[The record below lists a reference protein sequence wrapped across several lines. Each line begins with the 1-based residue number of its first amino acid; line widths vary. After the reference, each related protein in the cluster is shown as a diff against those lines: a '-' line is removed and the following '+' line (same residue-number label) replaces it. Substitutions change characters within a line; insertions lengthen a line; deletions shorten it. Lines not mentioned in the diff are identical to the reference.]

1 MHGSLAFSGYFHGY
15 YLCYFVTYFKNE
27 ELSSQ
32 CYNCRIMQVLN
43 DKEHSPRRSIKELP
57 DQLVSQIA
65 AGEVIERPA
74 SVLKELVENAIDA
87 DATRIEVR
95 LESGGIKRL
104 TVIDNGRGIP
114 KEELPLALKRHAT
127 SKIRDLNEL
136 EHVLSLGFR
145 GEALASIASVSAMRL
160 TSRTAD
166 QSTAYSIHEGEVGV
180 AAGVQGTKV
189 DVEDLFF
196 KTPARR
202 KFLKSEATEAAHCKV
217 ALERIAIAHPT
228 IEFRLVNNGK
238 PVLILPIEESRS
250 RVNRILPDEFAH
262 AQRNVYAETAS
273 IRVYGWVGLPTAGRA
288 RTDAQYCY
296 VNGRFVRDKL
306 LAHAVKNAYVDV
318 LHNQLQPMYC
328 LFVDID
334 PVKVDVNVHPTK
346 SELRFRDSQWVH
358 QFVMHAVQNAL
369 APALAGLSEHSEN
382 QEVAV
387 VSIPKSVTIEENETP
402 NVSSGSYQLRPQ
414 SGPSYEP
421 SQLNRYLDFY
431 QTHSASSHSRTL
443 PDTVEAI
450 RSGTLEQDPK
460 EHEKLAY
467 PLGRALGQ
475 VGGVFIIAENDH
487 GMVVVDMH
495 AAHER
500 IVYEKLK
507 QQMDVQK
514 IAVQQLLIPLVF
526 RVDAE
531 EMATFEDNRS
541 LLLSLGIEL
550 ETASPTHLRL
560 RAVPAVLAGDIEKT
574 GETLICE
581 LLADIKKYGNSNLV
595 DEKRNEILATMACHG
610 AVRAH
615 RYLSHE
621 EMNALLRQMET
632 TERIDQCNHGR
643 PTWVQVSMSDLDKL
657 FMRGK

>member
-1 MHGSLAFSGYFHGY
+1 MKRLANA
-15 YLCYFVTYFKNE
+15 KIIP
-27 ELSSQ
+27 
-32 CYNCRIMQVLN
+32 IMQVSN
-43 DKEHSPRRSIKELP
+43 NTEHSPKRAIRELS

-104 TVIDNGRGIP
+104 TVTDNGRGIA

-145 GEALASIASVSAMRL
+145 GEALASIASVSAMTL
-160 TSRTAD
+160 TSRTAE
-166 QSTAYSIHEGEVGV
+166 QSCAYSIHEGEVEV
-180 AAGVQGTKV
+180 AAGGQGTKV

-238 PVLILPIEESRS
+238 PVLVLPVEESRS
-250 RVNRILPDEFAH
+250 RVNRVMPDEFSH
-262 AQRNVYAETAS
+262 AQREVYAETAS
-273 IRVYGWVGLPTAGRA
+273 ARVYGWVGLPTAGRA

-306 LAHAVKNAYVDV
+306 LAHAVKNAYADV

-369 APALAGLSEHSEN
+369 APALAGIGEESHQVQSEHS
-382 QEVAV
+382 AV
-387 VSIPKSVTIEENETP
+387 THNEDTRPYGSATQGASRTFELKSQAAP
-402 NVSSGSYQLRPQ
+402 A
-414 SGPSYEP
+414 YEP

-431 QTHSASSHSRTL
+431 QTKSQSSHGKTV
-443 PDTVEAI
+443 PDAVEAI
-450 RSGTLEQDPK
+450 RSGASFETAV
-460 EHEKLAY
+460 EHEKLSY

-475 VGGVFIIAENDH
+475 VGGVFIVAENDH
-487 GMVVVDMH
+487 GMVLVDMH

-507 QQMDVQK
+507 KQMDAQK
-514 IAVQQLLIPLVF
+514 VAIQQLLIPLVF
-526 RVDAE
+526 RADAE
-531 EMATFEDNRS
+531 EMATFEDNQS

-550 ETASPTHLRL
+550 EAASPTHLRL

-574 GETLICE
+574 GEALIAE
-581 LLADIKKYGNSNLV
+581 LLADIKKFGGSTLLE
-595 DEKRNEILATMACHG
+595 EKRNEILATMACHG

-615 RYLSHE
+615 RYLSLE
-621 EMNALLRQMET
+621 EMNALLRQMEQ

-643 PTWVQVSMSDLDKL
+643 PTWIQFTMTDLDKF

>member
-1 MHGSLAFSGYFHGY
+1 
-15 YLCYFVTYFKNE
+15 
-27 ELSSQ
+27 
-32 CYNCRIMQVLN
+32 MQVLN
-43 DKEHSPRRSIKELP
+43 NTEHSPNRAIKELS

-95 LESGGIKRL
+95 LEAGGIKRL
-104 TVIDNGRGIP
+104 TVTDNGRGIP
-114 KEELPLALKRHAT
+114 KDELPLALKRHAT

-145 GEALASIASVSAMRL
+145 GEALASIASVSAL
-160 TSRTAD
+160 TVTSRTA
-166 QSTAYSIHEGEVGV
+166 QESCAYSIHEGEVGV
-180 AAGVQGTKV
+180 AAGTQGTKV

-202 KFLKSEATEAAHCKV
+202 KFLKSEATEAAHCKM

-228 IEFRLVNNGK
+228 IEFRLVNNAK
-238 PVLILPIEESRS
+238 PVLVLPVEQSRS
-250 RVNRILPDEFAH
+250 RVNRILPDEFSR
-262 AQRNVYAETAS
+262 AQREVYAETAS
-273 IRVYGWVGLPTAGRA
+273 ARVYGWVGLPTAGRA

-306 LAHAVKNAYVDV
+306 LAHAVKSAYADV

-369 APALAGLSEHSEN
+369 APALAGLSETTEEGQN
-382 QEVAV
+382 QELQNQGVSTTSMLSRSQVASHKEARV
-387 VSIPKSVTIEENETP
+387 PAF
-402 NVSSGSYQLRPQ
+402 QLRESASPQ
-414 SGPSYEP
+414 YEP

-431 QTHSASSHSRTL
+431 QTRSETSSRGHTV
-443 PDTVEAI
+443 PDTVQAI
-450 RSGTLEQDPK
+450 REGLSQKTPFDQQNLS
-460 EHEKLAY
+460 Y

-475 VGGVFIIAENDH
+475 IGGVFIIAENDH

-507 QQMDVQK
+507 EQVELQK
-514 IAVQQLLIPLVF
+514 MAVQQLLIPLVF
-526 RVDAE
+526 QADAE
-531 EMATFEDNRS
+531 EMATFEDNQS

-550 ETASPTHLRL
+550 EAASPTHLRL

-581 LLADIKKYGNSNLV
+581 LLADIKRFGGSTLV
-595 DEKRNEILATMACHG
+595 EEKRNEILATMACHG

-615 RYLSHE
+615 RYLSIE
-621 EMNALLRQMET
+621 EMNALLRQMEKT
-632 TERIDQCNHGR
+632 DRIDQCNHGR
-643 PTWVQVSMSDLDKL
+643 PTWVQMSMTELDKL

>member
-1 MHGSLAFSGYFHGY
+1 
-15 YLCYFVTYFKNE
+15 
-27 ELSSQ
+27 
-32 CYNCRIMQVLN
+32 MQVLN
-43 DKEHSPRRSIKELP
+43 NTEHSPNRAIKELS

-95 LESGGIKRL
+95 LEAGGIKRL
-104 TVIDNGRGIP
+104 TVTDNGRGIP
-114 KEELPLALKRHAT
+114 KDELPLALKRHAT

-145 GEALASIASVSAMRL
+145 GEALASIASVSAL
-160 TSRTAD
+160 TVTSRTA
-166 QSTAYSIHEGEVGV
+166 QESCAYSIHEGEVGV
-180 AAGVQGTKV
+180 AAGTQGTKV

-202 KFLKSEATEAAHCKV
+202 KFLKSEATEAAHCKM

-228 IEFRLVNNGK
+228 IEFRLVNNAK
-238 PVLILPIEESRS
+238 PVLVLPVEQSRS
-250 RVNRILPDEFAH
+250 RVNRILPDEFSR
-262 AQRNVYAETAS
+262 AQREVYAETAS
-273 IRVYGWVGLPTAGRA
+273 ARVYGWVGLPTAGRA

-306 LAHAVKNAYVDV
+306 LAHAVKSAYADV

-369 APALAGLSEHSEN
+369 APALAGLSETTEEGQN
-382 QEVAV
+382 QELQNQGVSTTSMLSRSQVASHKEARV
-387 VSIPKSVTIEENETP
+387 PAF
-402 NVSSGSYQLRPQ
+402 QLRESASPQ
-414 SGPSYEP
+414 YEP

-431 QTHSASSHSRTL
+431 QTRSETSSRGHTV
-443 PDTVEAI
+443 PDTVQAI
-450 RSGTLEQDPK
+450 REGLSQKTPFNQQNLS
-460 EHEKLAY
+460 Y

-475 VGGVFIIAENDH
+475 IGGVFIIAENDH

-507 QQMDVQK
+507 EQVELQK
-514 IAVQQLLIPLVF
+514 MAVQQLLIPLVF
-526 RVDAE
+526 QADAE
-531 EMATFEDNRS
+531 EMATFEDNQS

-550 ETASPTHLRL
+550 EAASPTHLRL

-581 LLADIKKYGNSNLV
+581 LLADIKRFGGSTLV
-595 DEKRNEILATMACHG
+595 EEKRNEILATMACHG

-615 RYLSHE
+615 RYLSIE
-621 EMNALLRQMET
+621 EMNALLRQMEKT
-632 TERIDQCNHGR
+632 DRIDQCNHGR
-643 PTWVQVSMSDLDKL
+643 PTWVQVNMTELDKL

>member
-1 MHGSLAFSGYFHGY
+1 
-15 YLCYFVTYFKNE
+15 
-27 ELSSQ
+27 
-32 CYNCRIMQVLN
+32 MQVLN
-43 DKEHSPRRSIKELP
+43 NTEHSPNRAIKELS

-95 LESGGIKRL
+95 LEAGGIKRL
-104 TVIDNGRGIP
+104 TVTDNGRGIP
-114 KEELPLALKRHAT
+114 KDELPLALKRHAT

-145 GEALASIASVSAMRL
+145 GEALASIASVSAL
-160 TSRTAD
+160 TVTSRTA
-166 QSTAYSIHEGEVGV
+166 QESCAYSIHEGEVGV
-180 AAGVQGTKV
+180 AAGTQGTKV

-202 KFLKSEATEAAHCKV
+202 KFLKSEATEAAHCKM

-228 IEFRLVNNGK
+228 IEFRLVNNAK
-238 PVLILPIEESRS
+238 PVLVLPVEQSRS
-250 RVNRILPDEFAH
+250 RVNRILPDEFSR
-262 AQRNVYAETAS
+262 AQREVYAETAS
-273 IRVYGWVGLPTAGRA
+273 ARVYGWVGLPTAGRA

-306 LAHAVKNAYVDV
+306 LAHAVKSAYADV

-358 QFVMHAVQNAL
+358 QFVMHAVQDAL
-369 APALAGLSEHSEN
+369 APALAGLSETTEEGQN
-382 QEVAV
+382 QELQNQGVSTTSMLSRSQVASHKEARV
-387 VSIPKSVTIEENETP
+387 PAF
-402 NVSSGSYQLRPQ
+402 QLRESASSQ
-414 SGPSYEP
+414 YEP

-431 QTHSASSHSRTL
+431 QTRSETSSRGHTV
-443 PDTVEAI
+443 PDTVQAI
-450 RSGTLEQDPK
+450 REGLSQKTPFDQQTLS
-460 EHEKLAY
+460 Y

-475 VGGVFIIAENDH
+475 IGGVFIIAENDH

-507 QQMDVQK
+507 EQVELQK
-514 IAVQQLLIPLVF
+514 MAVQQLLIPLVF
-526 RVDAE
+526 QADAE
-531 EMATFEDNRS
+531 EMATFEDNQS

-550 ETASPTHLRL
+550 EAASPTHLRL

-581 LLADIKKYGNSNLV
+581 LLADIKRFGGSTLV
-595 DEKRNEILATMACHG
+595 EEKRNEILATMACHG

-615 RYLSHE
+615 RCLSIE
-621 EMNALLRQMET
+621 EMNALLRQMEKT
-632 TERIDQCNHGR
+632 DRIDQCNHGR
-643 PTWVQVSMSDLDKL
+643 PTWVQVNMTELDKL

>member
-1 MHGSLAFSGYFHGY
+1 
-15 YLCYFVTYFKNE
+15 
-27 ELSSQ
+27 
-32 CYNCRIMQVLN
+32 MQVLN
-43 DKEHSPRRSIKELP
+43 NTEHSPNRAIKELS

-95 LESGGIKRL
+95 LEAGGIKRL
-104 TVIDNGRGIP
+104 TVTDNGRGIP
-114 KEELPLALKRHAT
+114 KDELPLALKRHAT

-145 GEALASIASVSAMRL
+145 GEALASIASVSAL
-160 TSRTAD
+160 TVTSRTA
-166 QSTAYSIHEGEVGV
+166 QESCAYSIHEGEVGV
-180 AAGVQGTKV
+180 AAGTQGTKV

-202 KFLKSEATEAAHCKV
+202 KFLKSEATEAAHCKM

-228 IEFRLVNNGK
+228 IEFRLVNNAK
-238 PVLILPIEESRS
+238 PVLVLPVEQSRS
-250 RVNRILPDEFAH
+250 RVNRILPDEFSR
-262 AQRNVYAETAS
+262 AQREVYAETAS
-273 IRVYGWVGLPTAGRA
+273 ARVYGWVGLPTAGRA

-306 LAHAVKNAYVDV
+306 LAHAVKSAYADV

-369 APALAGLSEHSEN
+369 APALAGLSETTEEGQN
-382 QEVAV
+382 QELQNQGVSTTSMLSRSQVASHKEARV
-387 VSIPKSVTIEENETP
+387 PAF
-402 NVSSGSYQLRPQ
+402 QLRESASSQ
-414 SGPSYEP
+414 YEP

-431 QTHSASSHSRTL
+431 QTRSETSSRGHTV
-443 PDTVEAI
+443 PDTVQAI
-450 RSGTLEQDPK
+450 REGLSQKTPFDQQTLS
-460 EHEKLAY
+460 Y

-475 VGGVFIIAENDH
+475 IGGVFIIAENDH

-507 QQMDVQK
+507 EQVELQK
-514 IAVQQLLIPLVF
+514 MAVQQLLIPLVF
-526 RVDAE
+526 QADAE
-531 EMATFEDNRS
+531 EMATFEDNQS

-550 ETASPTHLRL
+550 EAASPTHLRL

-581 LLADIKKYGNSNLV
+581 LLADIKRFGGSTLV
-595 DEKRNEILATMACHG
+595 EEKRNEILATMACHG

-615 RYLSHE
+615 RYLSVE
-621 EMNALLRQMET
+621 EMNALLRQMEKT
-632 TERIDQCNHGR
+632 DRIDQCNHGR
-643 PTWVQVSMSDLDKL
+643 PTWVQVNMTELDKL

>member
-1 MHGSLAFSGYFHGY
+1 MKSLANA
-15 YLCYFVTYFKNE
+15 KI
-27 ELSSQ
+27 SS
-32 CYNCRIMQVLN
+32 IMQVSN
-43 DKEHSPRRSIKELP
+43 NIEHSPKRAIRELS

-95 LESGGIKRL
+95 LESGGTKRL
-104 TVIDNGRGIP
+104 TVTDNGRGIA

-145 GEALASIASVSAMRL
+145 GEALASIASVSAMTL
-160 TSRTAD
+160 TSRTAE
-166 QSTAYSIHEGEVGV
+166 QSCAYSIHEGEVEV
-180 AAGVQGTKV
+180 AAGGQGTKV

-238 PVLILPIEESRS
+238 PVLVLPIEESRS
-250 RVNRILPDEFAH
+250 RVNRVMPDEFAH
-262 AQRNVYAETAS
+262 AQREVYAETAS
-273 IRVYGWVGLPTAGRA
+273 ARVYGWVGLPTAGRA

-306 LAHAVKNAYVDV
+306 LAHAVKNAYADV

-369 APALAGLSEHSEN
+369 APALAGIGEESHQVQSEHS
-382 QEVAV
+382 AV
-387 VSIPKSVTIEENETP
+387 THNEDTRSHGAATQGASRTFELKSQAAP
-402 NVSSGSYQLRPQ
+402 A
-414 SGPSYEP
+414 YEP

-431 QTHSASSHSRTL
+431 QTKSQSSHGKTV
-443 PDTVEAI
+443 PDAVEAI
-450 RSGTLEQDPK
+450 RSGASFETAV
-460 EHEKLAY
+460 EHEKLSY

-475 VGGVFIIAENDH
+475 VGGVFIVAENDH
-487 GMVVVDMH
+487 GMVLVDMH

-507 QQMDVQK
+507 KQMDAQK
-514 IAVQQLLIPLVF
+514 VAIQQLLIPLVF
-526 RVDAE
+526 RADAE
-531 EMATFEDNRS
+531 EMATFEDNQS

-550 ETASPTHLRL
+550 EAASPTHLRL

-574 GETLICE
+574 GEALIAE
-581 LLADIKKYGNSNLV
+581 LLADIKKFGGSTLLE
-595 DEKRNEILATMACHG
+595 EKRNEILATMACHG

-615 RYLSHE
+615 RYLSLE
-621 EMNALLRQMET
+621 EMNALLRQMEQ

-643 PTWVQVSMSDLDKL
+643 PTWIQLTMTDLDKF

>member
-1 MHGSLAFSGYFHGY
+1 MKSLANA
-15 YLCYFVTYFKNE
+15 KI
-27 ELSSQ
+27 SS
-32 CYNCRIMQVLN
+32 IMQVSN
-43 DKEHSPRRSIKELP
+43 NTEHSPKRAIRELS

-104 TVIDNGRGIP
+104 TVTDNGRGIA

-145 GEALASIASVSAMRL
+145 GEALASIASVSAMTL
-160 TSRTAD
+160 TSRTAE
-166 QSTAYSIHEGEVGV
+166 QSCAYSIHEGEVEV
-180 AAGVQGTKV
+180 AAGGQGTKV

-238 PVLILPIEESRS
+238 PVLVLPVEESRS
-250 RVNRILPDEFAH
+250 RVNRVMPDEFAH
-262 AQRNVYAETAS
+262 AQREVYAETAS
-273 IRVYGWVGLPTAGRA
+273 ARVYGWVGLPTAGRA

-306 LAHAVKNAYVDV
+306 LAHAVKNAYADV

-369 APALAGLSEHSEN
+369 APALAGIGEESHQVQSEHS
-382 QEVAV
+382 AV
-387 VSIPKSVTIEENETP
+387 THNEDTRPYGSTTQGASRTFELKSQAAP
-402 NVSSGSYQLRPQ
+402 A
-414 SGPSYEP
+414 YEP

-431 QTHSASSHSRTL
+431 QTKSQSSHGKTV
-443 PDTVEAI
+443 PDAVEAI
-450 RSGTLEQDPK
+450 RSGASFETAV
-460 EHEKLAY
+460 EHEKLSY

-475 VGGVFIIAENDH
+475 VGGVFIVAENDH
-487 GMVVVDMH
+487 GMVLVDMH

-507 QQMDVQK
+507 KQMDAQK
-514 IAVQQLLIPLVF
+514 VAIQQLLIPLVF
-526 RVDAE
+526 RADAE
-531 EMATFEDNRS
+531 EMATFEDNQS

-550 ETASPTHLRL
+550 EAASPTHLRL

-574 GETLICE
+574 GEALIAE
-581 LLADIKKYGNSNLV
+581 LLADIKKFGGSTLLE
-595 DEKRNEILATMACHG
+595 EKRNEILATMACHG

-615 RYLSHE
+615 RYLSLE
-621 EMNALLRQMET
+621 EMNALLRQMEQ

-643 PTWVQVSMSDLDKL
+643 PTWIQLTMTDLDKF

>member
-1 MHGSLAFSGYFHGY
+1 
-15 YLCYFVTYFKNE
+15 
-27 ELSSQ
+27 
-32 CYNCRIMQVLN
+32 MQVSN
-43 DKEHSPRRSIKELP
+43 NTEHSPKRAIRELS

-104 TVIDNGRGIP
+104 TVTDNGRGIA

-145 GEALASIASVSAMRL
+145 GEALASIASVSAMTL
-160 TSRTAD
+160 TSRTAE
-166 QSTAYSIHEGEVGV
+166 QSCAYSIHEGEVEV
-180 AAGVQGTKV
+180 AAGGQGTKV

-238 PVLILPIEESRS
+238 PVLVLPVEESRS
-250 RVNRILPDEFAH
+250 RVNRVMPDEFAH
-262 AQRNVYAETAS
+262 AQREVYAETAS
-273 IRVYGWVGLPTAGRA
+273 ARVYGWVGLPTAGRA

-306 LAHAVKNAYVDV
+306 LAHAVKNAYADV

-369 APALAGLSEHSEN
+369 APALAGIGDESYQTQSEHP
-382 QEVAV
+382 AV
-387 VSIPKSVTIEENETP
+387 THNEDTRSYGAATQGASRAFELKSQAAP
-402 NVSSGSYQLRPQ
+402 A
-414 SGPSYEP
+414 YEP

-431 QTHSASSHSRTL
+431 QTKSQSSHGKTV
-443 PDTVEAI
+443 PDAVEAI
-450 RSGTLEQDPK
+450 RSGASFESAVQ
-460 EHEKLAY
+460 HEKLSY

-475 VGGVFIIAENDH
+475 VGGVFIVAENDH
-487 GMVVVDMH
+487 GMVLVDMH

-507 QQMDVQK
+507 KQMDAQK
-514 IAVQQLLIPLVF
+514 VAIQQLLIPLVF
-526 RVDAE
+526 RADAE
-531 EMATFEDNRS
+531 EMATFEDNQS

-550 ETASPTHLRL
+550 EAASPTHLRL

-574 GETLICE
+574 GEALIAE
-581 LLADIKKYGNSNLV
+581 LLADIKKFGGSTLLE
-595 DEKRNEILATMACHG
+595 EKRNEILATMACHG

-615 RYLSHE
+615 RYLSLE
-621 EMNALLRQMET
+621 EMNALLRQMEQ

-643 PTWVQVSMSDLDKL
+643 PTWIQLTMTDLDKF

>member
-1 MHGSLAFSGYFHGY
+1 
-15 YLCYFVTYFKNE
+15 
-27 ELSSQ
+27 
-32 CYNCRIMQVLN
+32 MQVLN
-43 DKEHSPRRSIKELP
+43 NTEHSPNRAIKELS

-95 LESGGIKRL
+95 LEAGGIKRL
-104 TVIDNGRGIP
+104 TVTDNGRGIP

-145 GEALASIASVSAMRL
+145 GEALASIASVSAL
-160 TSRTAD
+160 TVTSRTA
-166 QSTAYSIHEGEVGV
+166 QESCAYSIHEGEVGV
-180 AAGVQGTKV
+180 AAGTQGTKV

-202 KFLKSEATEAAHCKV
+202 KFLKSEATEAAHCKM

-228 IEFRLVNNGK
+228 IEFRLVNNAK
-238 PVLILPIEESRS
+238 PVLVLPVEQSRS
-250 RVNRILPDEFAH
+250 RVNRILPDEFSR
-262 AQRNVYAETAS
+262 AQREVYAETAS
-273 IRVYGWVGLPTAGRA
+273 ARVYGWVGLPTAGRA

-306 LAHAVKNAYVDV
+306 LAHAVKSAYADV

-369 APALAGLSEHSEN
+369 APALAGLSETTEEGQN
-382 QEVAV
+382 QELQNQGVSTTSMLSRSQVASHKEARV
-387 VSIPKSVTIEENETP
+387 PAF
-402 NVSSGSYQLRPQ
+402 QLRESASSQ
-414 SGPSYEP
+414 YEP

-431 QTHSASSHSRTL
+431 QTRSETSSRGHTV
-443 PDTVEAI
+443 PDTVQAI
-450 RSGTLEQDPK
+450 REGLSQKTPLDQQTLS
-460 EHEKLAY
+460 Y

-475 VGGVFIIAENDH
+475 IGGVFIIAENDH

-507 QQMDVQK
+507 EQVELQK

-526 RVDAE
+526 QADAE
-531 EMATFEDNRS
+531 EMATFEDNQS

-550 ETASPTHLRL
+550 EAASPTHLRL

-581 LLADIKKYGNSNLV
+581 LLADIRRFGGSTLV
-595 DEKRNEILATMACHG
+595 EEKRNEILATMACHG

-615 RYLSHE
+615 RYLSIE
-621 EMNALLRQMET
+621 EMNALLRQMEKT
-632 TERIDQCNHGR
+632 DRIDQCNHGR
-643 PTWVQVSMSDLDKL
+643 PTWVQVNMTELDKL

>member
-1 MHGSLAFSGYFHGY
+1 MKSLANA
-15 YLCYFVTYFKNE
+15 KI
-27 ELSSQ
+27 SS
-32 CYNCRIMQVLN
+32 IMQVSN
-43 DKEHSPRRSIKELP
+43 NTEHSPKRAIRELS

-104 TVIDNGRGIP
+104 TVTDNGRGIA

-145 GEALASIASVSAMRL
+145 GEALASIASVSAMTL
-160 TSRTAD
+160 TSRTAE
-166 QSTAYSIHEGEVGV
+166 QSCAYSIHEGEVEV
-180 AAGVQGTKV
+180 AAGGQGTKV

-238 PVLILPIEESRS
+238 PVLVLPIEESRS
-250 RVNRILPDEFAH
+250 RVNRVMPDEFAH
-262 AQRNVYAETAS
+262 AQREVYAETAS
-273 IRVYGWVGLPTAGRA
+273 ARVYGWVGLPTAGRA

-306 LAHAVKNAYVDV
+306 LAHAVKNAYADV

-369 APALAGLSEHSEN
+369 APALAGIGEESHQVQSEHS
-382 QEVAV
+382 AV
-387 VSIPKSVTIEENETP
+387 THNEDTRSHGAATQGASRTFELKSQAP
-402 NVSSGSYQLRPQ
+402 A
-414 SGPSYEP
+414 YEP

-431 QTHSASSHSRTL
+431 QTMSQSSHGKTV
-443 PDTVEAI
+443 PDAVEAI
-450 RSGTLEQDPK
+450 RSGASFETAV
-460 EHEKLAY
+460 EHEKLSY

-475 VGGVFIIAENDH
+475 VGGVFIVAENDH
-487 GMVVVDMH
+487 GMVLVDMH

-507 QQMDVQK
+507 EQMDAQK
-514 IAVQQLLIPLVF
+514 VAIQQLLIPLVF
-526 RVDAE
+526 RADAE
-531 EMATFEDNRS
+531 EMATFEDNQS

-550 ETASPTHLRL
+550 EAASPTHLRL

-574 GETLICE
+574 GEALIAE
-581 LLADIKKYGNSNLV
+581 LLADIKKFGGSTLLE
-595 DEKRNEILATMACHG
+595 EKRNEILATMACHG

-615 RYLSHE
+615 RYLSLE
-621 EMNALLRQMET
+621 EMNALLRQMEQ

-643 PTWVQVSMSDLDKL
+643 PTWIQLTMTDLDKF

>member
-1 MHGSLAFSGYFHGY
+1 
-15 YLCYFVTYFKNE
+15 
-27 ELSSQ
+27 
-32 CYNCRIMQVLN
+32 MQVLN
-43 DKEHSPRRSIKELP
+43 NTEHSPNRAIKELS

-95 LESGGIKRL
+95 LEAGGIKRL
-104 TVIDNGRGIP
+104 TVTDNGRGIP
-114 KEELPLALKRHAT
+114 KDELPLALKRHAT

-145 GEALASIASVSAMRL
+145 GEALASIASVSAL
-160 TSRTAD
+160 TVTSRTA
-166 QSTAYSIHEGEVGV
+166 QESCAYSIHEGEVGV
-180 AAGVQGTKV
+180 AAGTQGTKV

-202 KFLKSEATEAAHCKV
+202 KFLKSEATEAAHCKM

-228 IEFRLVNNGK
+228 IEFRLVNNAK
-238 PVLILPIEESRS
+238 PVLVLPVEQSRS
-250 RVNRILPDEFAH
+250 RVNRILPDEFSR
-262 AQRNVYAETAS
+262 AQREVYAETAS
-273 IRVYGWVGLPTAGRA
+273 ARVYGWVGLPTAGRA

-306 LAHAVKNAYVDV
+306 LAHAVKSAYADV

-369 APALAGLSEHSEN
+369 APALAGLSETTEEGQN
-382 QEVAV
+382 QELQNQGVSTTSMLSRSQVASHKEARV
-387 VSIPKSVTIEENETP
+387 PAF
-402 NVSSGSYQLRPQ
+402 QLRESASSQ
-414 SGPSYEP
+414 YEP

-431 QTHSASSHSRTL
+431 QTRSETSSRGHTV
-443 PDTVEAI
+443 PDTVQAI
-450 RSGTLEQDPK
+450 RDGLSQKTPLDQQTLS
-460 EHEKLAY
+460 Y

-475 VGGVFIIAENDH
+475 IGGVFIIAENDH

-507 QQMDVQK
+507 EQVELQK
-514 IAVQQLLIPLVF
+514 MAVQQLLIPLVF
-526 RVDAE
+526 QADAE
-531 EMATFEDNRS
+531 EMATFEDNQS

-550 ETASPTHLRL
+550 EAASPTHLRL

-581 LLADIKKYGNSNLV
+581 LLADIRRFGGSTLV
-595 DEKRNEILATMACHG
+595 EEKRNEILATMACHG

-615 RYLSHE
+615 RYLSIE
-621 EMNALLRQMET
+621 EMNALLRQMEKT
-632 TERIDQCNHGR
+632 DRIDQCNHGR
-643 PTWVQVSMSDLDKL
+643 PTWVQVNMTELDKL

>member
-1 MHGSLAFSGYFHGY
+1 
-15 YLCYFVTYFKNE
+15 
-27 ELSSQ
+27 
-32 CYNCRIMQVLN
+32 MQVLN
-43 DKEHSPRRSIKELP
+43 NTEHSPNRAIKELS

-95 LESGGIKRL
+95 LEAGGIKRL
-104 TVIDNGRGIP
+104 TVTDNGRGIP
-114 KEELPLALKRHAT
+114 KDELPLALKRHAT

-145 GEALASIASVSAMRL
+145 GEALASIASVSAL
-160 TSRTAD
+160 TVTSRTA
-166 QSTAYSIHEGEVGV
+166 QESCAYSIHEGEVGV
-180 AAGVQGTKV
+180 AAGTQGTKV

-202 KFLKSEATEAAHCKV
+202 KFLKSEATEAAHCKM

-228 IEFRLVNNGK
+228 IEFRLVNNAK
-238 PVLILPIEESRS
+238 PVLVLPVEQSRS
-250 RVNRILPDEFAH
+250 RINRILPDEFSR
-262 AQRNVYAETAS
+262 AQREVYAETAS
-273 IRVYGWVGLPTAGRA
+273 ARVYGWVGLPTAGRA

-306 LAHAVKNAYVDV
+306 LAHAVKSAYADV

-369 APALAGLSEHSEN
+369 APALAGLSE
-382 QEVAV
+382 
-387 VSIPKSVTIEENETP
+387 TIEEGQNQELQ
-402 NVSSGSYQLRPQ
+402 NQGVSTTSMLSRSQVASHKEARVPAFQLRESASSQ
-414 SGPSYEP
+414 YEP

-431 QTHSASSHSRTL
+431 QTRLETSSRGHTV
-443 PDTVEAI
+443 PDTVQAI
-450 RSGTLEQDPK
+450 REGLSQKTPFDQQNLS
-460 EHEKLAY
+460 Y

-475 VGGVFIIAENDH
+475 IGGVFIIAENDH

-507 QQMDVQK
+507 EQVELQK
-514 IAVQQLLIPLVF
+514 MAVQQLLIPLVF
-526 RVDAE
+526 QADAE
-531 EMATFEDNRS
+531 EMATFEDNQS

-550 ETASPTHLRL
+550 EAASPTHLRL

-581 LLADIKKYGNSNLV
+581 LLADIKRFGGSTLV
-595 DEKRNEILATMACHG
+595 EEKRNEILATMACHG

-615 RYLSHE
+615 RYLSIE
-621 EMNALLRQMET
+621 EMNALLRQMEKT
-632 TERIDQCNHGR
+632 DRIDQCNHGR
-643 PTWVQVSMSDLDKL
+643 PTWVQVSMTELDKL

>member
-1 MHGSLAFSGYFHGY
+1 
-15 YLCYFVTYFKNE
+15 
-27 ELSSQ
+27 
-32 CYNCRIMQVLN
+32 MQVLN
-43 DKEHSPRRSIKELP
+43 NTEHSPNRAIKELS

-95 LESGGIKRL
+95 LEAGGIKRL
-104 TVIDNGRGIP
+104 TVTDNGRGIP
-114 KEELPLALKRHAT
+114 KDELPLALKRHAT

-145 GEALASIASVSAMRL
+145 GEALASIASVSAL
-160 TSRTAD
+160 TVTSRTA
-166 QSTAYSIHEGEVGV
+166 QESCAYSIHEGEVGV
-180 AAGVQGTKV
+180 AAGTQGTKV

-202 KFLKSEATEAAHCKV
+202 KFLKSEATEAAHCKM

-228 IEFRLVNNGK
+228 IEFRLVNNAK
-238 PVLILPIEESRS
+238 PVLVLPVEQSRS
-250 RVNRILPDEFAH
+250 RVNRILPDEFSR
-262 AQRNVYAETAS
+262 AQREVYVETAS
-273 IRVYGWVGLPTAGRA
+273 ARVYGWVGLPTAGRA

-306 LAHAVKNAYVDV
+306 LAHAVKSAYADV

-369 APALAGLSEHSEN
+369 APALAGLSETTEEGQN
-382 QEVAV
+382 QELQNQGVSTTSMLSRSQVASHKEARV
-387 VSIPKSVTIEENETP
+387 PAF
-402 NVSSGSYQLRPQ
+402 QLRESASSQ
-414 SGPSYEP
+414 YEP

-431 QTHSASSHSRTL
+431 QTRSETSSRGHTV
-443 PDTVEAI
+443 PDTVQAI
-450 RSGTLEQDPK
+450 REGLSQKTPLDQQTLS
-460 EHEKLAY
+460 Y

-475 VGGVFIIAENDH
+475 IGGVFIIAENDH

-507 QQMDVQK
+507 EQVELQK
-514 IAVQQLLIPLVF
+514 MAVQQLLIPLVF
-526 RVDAE
+526 QADAE
-531 EMATFEDNRS
+531 EMATFEDNQS

-550 ETASPTHLRL
+550 EAASPTHLRL

-581 LLADIKKYGNSNLV
+581 LLADIKRFGGSTLV
-595 DEKRNEILATMACHG
+595 EEKRNEILASMACHG

-615 RYLSHE
+615 RYLSVE
-621 EMNALLRQMET
+621 EMNALLRQMEKT
-632 TERIDQCNHGR
+632 DRIDQCNHGR
-643 PTWVQVSMSDLDKL
+643 PTWVQVNMTELDKL

>member
-1 MHGSLAFSGYFHGY
+1 
-15 YLCYFVTYFKNE
+15 
-27 ELSSQ
+27 
-32 CYNCRIMQVLN
+32 MQVLN
-43 DKEHSPRRSIKELP
+43 NTEHSPNRAIKELS

-95 LESGGIKRL
+95 LEAGGIKRL
-104 TVIDNGRGIP
+104 TVTDNGRGIP
-114 KEELPLALKRHAT
+114 KDELPLALKRHAT

-145 GEALASIASVSAMRL
+145 GEALASIASVSAL
-160 TSRTAD
+160 TVTSRTV
-166 QSTAYSIHEGEVGV
+166 QESCAYSIHEGEVGV
-180 AAGVQGTKV
+180 AAGTQGTKV

-202 KFLKSEATEAAHCKV
+202 KFLKSEATEAAHCKM

-228 IEFRLVNNGK
+228 IEFRLVNNAK
-238 PVLILPIEESRS
+238 PVLVLPVEQSRS
-250 RVNRILPDEFAH
+250 RINRILPDEFSR
-262 AQRNVYAETAS
+262 AQREVYAETAS
-273 IRVYGWVGLPTAGRA
+273 ARVYGWVGLPTAGRA

-306 LAHAVKNAYVDV
+306 LAHAVKSAYADV

-369 APALAGLSEHSEN
+369 APALAGLSETTEEGQN
-382 QEVAV
+382 QQLQNQGVSTTSMLSRSQVASHKEARV
-387 VSIPKSVTIEENETP
+387 PAF
-402 NVSSGSYQLRPQ
+402 QLRESASSQ
-414 SGPSYEP
+414 YEP

-431 QTHSASSHSRTL
+431 QTRLETSSRGHTV
-443 PDTVEAI
+443 PDTVQAI
-450 RSGTLEQDPK
+450 REGLSQKTPFDQQNLS
-460 EHEKLAY
+460 Y

-475 VGGVFIIAENDH
+475 IGGVFIIAENDH

-507 QQMDVQK
+507 EQVELQK
-514 IAVQQLLIPLVF
+514 MAVQQLLIPLVF
-526 RVDAE
+526 QADAE
-531 EMATFEDNRS
+531 EMATFEDNQS

-550 ETASPTHLRL
+550 EAASPTHLRL

-581 LLADIKKYGNSNLV
+581 LLADIKRFGGSTLV
-595 DEKRNEILATMACHG
+595 EEKRNEILATMACHG

-615 RYLSHE
+615 RYLSIE
-621 EMNALLRQMET
+621 EMNALLRQMEKT
-632 TERIDQCNHGR
+632 DRIDQCNHGR
-643 PTWVQVSMSDLDKL
+643 PTWVQVSMTELDKL

>member
-1 MHGSLAFSGYFHGY
+1 MKSLANA
-15 YLCYFVTYFKNE
+15 KI
-27 ELSSQ
+27 SS
-32 CYNCRIMQVLN
+32 IMQVSN
-43 DKEHSPRRSIKELP
+43 NTEHSPKRAIRELS

-104 TVIDNGRGIP
+104 TVTDNGRGIA

-145 GEALASIASVSAMRL
+145 GEALASIASVSAMTL
-160 TSRTAD
+160 TSRTAE
-166 QSTAYSIHEGEVGV
+166 QSCAYSIHEGEVEV
-180 AAGVQGTKV
+180 AAGGQGTKV

-202 KFLKSEATEAAHCKV
+202 KFLKSEGTEAAHCKV

-238 PVLILPIEESRS
+238 PVLVLPIEESRS
-250 RVNRILPDEFAH
+250 RVNRVMPDEFAH
-262 AQRNVYAETAS
+262 AQREVYAETVSA
-273 IRVYGWVGLPTAGRA
+273 RVYGWVGLPTAGRA

-306 LAHAVKNAYVDV
+306 LAHAVKNAYADV

-369 APALAGLSEHSEN
+369 APALAGIGEESHQVQSEHS
-382 QEVAV
+382 AV
-387 VSIPKSVTIEENETP
+387 THNEDTRSHGAATQGASRTFELKSQAP
-402 NVSSGSYQLRPQ
+402 A
-414 SGPSYEP
+414 YEP

-431 QTHSASSHSRTL
+431 QTKSQSSHGKTA
-443 PDTVEAI
+443 PDAVEAI
-450 RSGTLEQDPK
+450 RSGASFEIAV
-460 EHEKLAY
+460 EHEKLSY

-475 VGGVFIIAENDH
+475 VGGVFIVAENDH
-487 GMVVVDMH
+487 GMVLVDMH

-507 QQMDVQK
+507 KQMDAQK
-514 IAVQQLLIPLVF
+514 VAIQQLLIPLVF
-526 RVDAE
+526 RADAE
-531 EMATFEDNRS
+531 EMATFEDNQS

-550 ETASPTHLRL
+550 EAASPTHLRL

-574 GETLICE
+574 GEALIAE
-581 LLADIKKYGNSNLV
+581 LLADIKKFGGSTLLE
-595 DEKRNEILATMACHG
+595 EKRNEILATMACHG

-615 RYLSHE
+615 RYLSLE
-621 EMNALLRQMET
+621 EMNALLRQMEQ

-643 PTWVQVSMSDLDKL
+643 PTWIQLTMTDLDKF

>member
-1 MHGSLAFSGYFHGY
+1 MANA
-15 YLCYFVTYFKNE
+15 KI
-27 ELSSQ
+27 SS
-32 CYNCRIMQVLN
+32 IMQVSN
-43 DKEHSPRRSIKELP
+43 NTEHSPKRAIRELS

-104 TVIDNGRGIP
+104 TVTDNGRGIA

-145 GEALASIASVSAMRL
+145 GEALASIASVSAMTL
-160 TSRTAD
+160 TSRTAE
-166 QSTAYSIHEGEVGV
+166 QSCAYSIHEGEVEV
-180 AAGVQGTKV
+180 AAGGQGTKV
-189 DVEDLFF
+189 EVEDLFF

-238 PVLILPIEESRS
+238 PVLVLPIEESRS
-250 RVNRILPDEFAH
+250 RVNRVMPDEFAH
-262 AQRNVYAETAS
+262 AQREVYAETAS
-273 IRVYGWVGLPTAGRA
+273 ARVYGWVGLPTAGRA

-306 LAHAVKNAYVDV
+306 LAHAVKNAYADV

-369 APALAGLSEHSEN
+369 APALAGIGEESHQVQSEHS
-382 QEVAV
+382 AV
-387 VSIPKSVTIEENETP
+387 THNEDTRSHGAATQGASRTFELKSQAAP
-402 NVSSGSYQLRPQ
+402 A
-414 SGPSYEP
+414 YEP

-431 QTHSASSHSRTL
+431 QTKSHSSHGKTV
-443 PDTVEAI
+443 PDAVEAI
-450 RSGTLEQDPK
+450 RSGASFETAV
-460 EHEKLAY
+460 EHEKLSY

-475 VGGVFIIAENDH
+475 VGGVFIVAENDH
-487 GMVVVDMH
+487 GMVLVDMH

-507 QQMDVQK
+507 KQMDAQK
-514 IAVQQLLIPLVF
+514 VAIQQLLIPLVF
-526 RVDAE
+526 RADAE
-531 EMATFEDNRS
+531 EMATFEDNQS

-550 ETASPTHLRL
+550 EAASPTHLRL

-574 GETLICE
+574 GEALIAE
-581 LLADIKKYGNSNLV
+581 LLADIKKFGGSTLLE
-595 DEKRNEILATMACHG
+595 EKRNEILATMACHG

-615 RYLSHE
+615 RYLSLE
-621 EMNALLRQMET
+621 EMNALLRQMEQ

-643 PTWVQVSMSDLDKL
+643 PTWIQLTMTDLDKF

>member
-1 MHGSLAFSGYFHGY
+1 
-15 YLCYFVTYFKNE
+15 
-27 ELSSQ
+27 
-32 CYNCRIMQVLN
+32 MQVLN
-43 DKEHSPRRSIKELP
+43 NTEHSPNRAIKELS

-95 LESGGIKRL
+95 LEAGGIKRL
-104 TVIDNGRGIP
+104 TVTDNGRGIP
-114 KEELPLALKRHAT
+114 KDELPLALKRHAT

-145 GEALASIASVSAMRL
+145 GEALASIASVSAL
-160 TSRTAD
+160 TVTSRTA
-166 QSTAYSIHEGEVGV
+166 QESCAYSIHEGEVGV
-180 AAGVQGTKV
+180 AAGTQGTKV

-202 KFLKSEATEAAHCKV
+202 KFLKSEATEAAHCKM

-228 IEFRLVNNGK
+228 IEFRLVNNAK
-238 PVLILPIEESRS
+238 PVLVLPVEQSRS
-250 RVNRILPDEFAH
+250 RVNRILPDEFSR
-262 AQRNVYAETAS
+262 AQREVYAETAS
-273 IRVYGWVGLPTAGRA
+273 ARVYGWVGLPTAGRA

-306 LAHAVKNAYVDV
+306 LAHAVKSAYADV

-369 APALAGLSEHSEN
+369 APALAGLSETTEEGQN
-382 QEVAV
+382 QELQNQGVSTTSMLSRSQVASHKEARV
-387 VSIPKSVTIEENETP
+387 PAF
-402 NVSSGSYQLRPQ
+402 QLRESASSQ
-414 SGPSYEP
+414 YEP

-431 QTHSASSHSRTL
+431 QTRSETSSRGHTV
-443 PDTVEAI
+443 PDTVQAI
-450 RSGTLEQDPK
+450 RDGLSQKTPLDQQN
-460 EHEKLAY
+460 LSY

-475 VGGVFIIAENDH
+475 IGGVFIIAENDH

-507 QQMDVQK
+507 EQVELQK
-514 IAVQQLLIPLVF
+514 MAVQQLLIPLVF
-526 RVDAE
+526 QADAE
-531 EMATFEDNRS
+531 EMATFEDNQS

-550 ETASPTHLRL
+550 EAASPTHLRL

-581 LLADIKKYGNSNLV
+581 LLADIRRFGGSTLV
-595 DEKRNEILATMACHG
+595 EEKRNEILATMACHG

-615 RYLSHE
+615 RYLSIE
-621 EMNALLRQMET
+621 EMNALLRQMEKT
-632 TERIDQCNHGR
+632 DRIDQCNHGR
-643 PTWVQVSMSDLDKL
+643 PTWVQVNMTELDKL

>member
-1 MHGSLAFSGYFHGY
+1 MKRLANA
-15 YLCYFVTYFKNE
+15 KIIP
-27 ELSSQ
+27 
-32 CYNCRIMQVLN
+32 IMQVSN
-43 DKEHSPRRSIKELP
+43 NTEHSPKRAIRELS

-104 TVIDNGRGIP
+104 TVTDNGRGIA

-145 GEALASIASVSAMRL
+145 GEALASIASVSAMTL
-160 TSRTAD
+160 TSRTAE
-166 QSTAYSIHEGEVGV
+166 QSCAYSIHEGEVEV
-180 AAGVQGTKV
+180 AAGGQGTKV

-238 PVLILPIEESRS
+238 PVLVLPIEESRS
-250 RVNRILPDEFAH
+250 RVNRVMPDEFAH
-262 AQRNVYAETAS
+262 AQREVYAETAS
-273 IRVYGWVGLPTAGRA
+273 ARVYGWVGLPTAGRA

-306 LAHAVKNAYVDV
+306 
-318 LHNQLQPMYC
+318 
-328 LFVDID
+328 
-334 PVKVDVNVHPTK
+334 VKVDVNVHPTK
-346 SELRFRDSQWVH
+346 SELRFRDSRWVH

-369 APALAGLSEHSEN
+369 APALAGIGDQPHQSQSEDP
-382 QEVAV
+382 AV
-387 VSIPKSVTIEENETP
+387 THNEDTRSYGAATQGASRTFELKSQAAP
-402 NVSSGSYQLRPQ
+402 A
-414 SGPSYEP
+414 YEP

-431 QTHSASSHSRTL
+431 QTKSQSSHGKTV
-443 PDTVEAI
+443 PDAVEAI
-450 RSGTLEQDPK
+450 RSGASFETAV
-460 EHEKLAY
+460 EHEKLSY

-475 VGGVFIIAENDH
+475 VGGVFIVAENDH
-487 GMVVVDMH
+487 GMVLVDMH

-507 QQMDVQK
+507 KQMDAQK
-514 IAVQQLLIPLVF
+514 VAIQQLLIPLVF
-526 RVDAE
+526 RADAE
-531 EMATFEDNRS
+531 EMATFEDNQS

-550 ETASPTHLRL
+550 EAASPTHLRL

-574 GETLICE
+574 GEALIAE
-581 LLADIKKYGNSNLV
+581 LLADIKKFGGSTLLE
-595 DEKRNEILATMACHG
+595 EKRNEILATMACHG

-615 RYLSHE
+615 RYLSRE
-621 EMNALLRQMET
+621 VMNALLRQMEQ

-643 PTWVQVSMSDLDKL
+643 PTWIQLTMTDLDKF

>member
-1 MHGSLAFSGYFHGY
+1 
-15 YLCYFVTYFKNE
+15 
-27 ELSSQ
+27 
-32 CYNCRIMQVLN
+32 MQVLN
-43 DKEHSPRRSIKELP
+43 NTEHSPNRAIKELS

-95 LESGGIKRL
+95 LEAGGIKRL
-104 TVIDNGRGIP
+104 TVTDNGRGIP
-114 KEELPLALKRHAT
+114 KDELPLALKRHAT

-145 GEALASIASVSAMRL
+145 GEALASIASVSAL
-160 TSRTAD
+160 TVTSRTA
-166 QSTAYSIHEGEVGV
+166 QESCAYSIHEGEVGV
-180 AAGVQGTKV
+180 AAGTQGTKV

-202 KFLKSEATEAAHCKV
+202 KFLKSEATEAAHCKM

-228 IEFRLVNNGK
+228 IEFRLVNNAK
-238 PVLILPIEESRS
+238 PVLVLPVEQSRS
-250 RVNRILPDEFAH
+250 RVNRILPDEFSR
-262 AQRNVYAETAS
+262 AQREVYAETAS
-273 IRVYGWVGLPTAGRA
+273 ARVYGWVGLPTAGRA

-306 LAHAVKNAYVDV
+306 LAHAVKSAYADV

-369 APALAGLSEHSEN
+369 APALAGLSETTEEGQN
-382 QEVAV
+382 QELQNQGVSTTSMLSRSQVASHKEARV
-387 VSIPKSVTIEENETP
+387 PAF
-402 NVSSGSYQLRPQ
+402 QLRESASPQ
-414 SGPSYEP
+414 YEP

-431 QTHSASSHSRTL
+431 QTRSETSSRGHSV
-443 PDTVEAI
+443 PDTVQAI
-450 RSGTLEQDPK
+450 REGLSQKTPFDQQNLS
-460 EHEKLAY
+460 Y

-475 VGGVFIIAENDH
+475 IGGVFIIAENDH

-507 QQMDVQK
+507 EQVELQK
-514 IAVQQLLIPLVF
+514 MAVQQLLIPLVF
-526 RVDAE
+526 QADAE
-531 EMATFEDNRS
+531 EMATFEDNQS

-550 ETASPTHLRL
+550 EAASPTHLRL

-581 LLADIKKYGNSNLV
+581 LLADIKRFGGSTLV
-595 DEKRNEILATMACHG
+595 EEKRNEILATMACHG

-615 RYLSHE
+615 RYLSIE
-621 EMNALLRQMET
+621 EMNALLRQMEKT
-632 TERIDQCNHGR
+632 DRIDQCNHGR
-643 PTWVQVSMSDLDKL
+643 PTWVQMSMTELDKL

>member
-1 MHGSLAFSGYFHGY
+1 MKSLANA
-15 YLCYFVTYFKNE
+15 KI
-27 ELSSQ
+27 SS
-32 CYNCRIMQVLN
+32 IMQVSN
-43 DKEHSPRRSIKELP
+43 NTEHSPKRAIRELS

-95 LESGGIKRL
+95 LESGGIKKL
-104 TVIDNGRGIP
+104 TVTDNGRGIA

-145 GEALASIASVSAMRL
+145 GEALASIASVSAMTL
-160 TSRTAD
+160 TSRTAE
-166 QSTAYSIHEGEVGV
+166 QSCAYSIHEGEVEV
-180 AAGVQGTKV
+180 AAGGQGTKV

-238 PVLILPIEESRS
+238 PVLVLPIEESRS
-250 RVNRILPDEFAH
+250 RVNRVMPDEFAH
-262 AQRNVYAETAS
+262 AQREVYAETAS
-273 IRVYGWVGLPTAGRA
+273 ARVYGWVGLPTAGRA

-306 LAHAVKNAYVDV
+306 LAHAVKNAYADV

-369 APALAGLSEHSEN
+369 APALAGIGEESHQVQSEHS
-382 QEVAV
+382 AV
-387 VSIPKSVTIEENETP
+387 THNEDTRSHGAATQGASRTFELKSQAAP
-402 NVSSGSYQLRPQ
+402 A
-414 SGPSYEP
+414 YEP

-431 QTHSASSHSRTL
+431 QTKSQSSHGKTV
-443 PDTVEAI
+443 PDAVEAI
-450 RSGTLEQDPK
+450 RSGASFETAV
-460 EHEKLAY
+460 EHEKLSY

-475 VGGVFIIAENDH
+475 VGGVFIVAENDH
-487 GMVVVDMH
+487 GMVLVDMH

-507 QQMDVQK
+507 KQMDAQK
-514 IAVQQLLIPLVF
+514 VAIQQLLIPLVF
-526 RVDAE
+526 RADAE
-531 EMATFEDNRS
+531 EMATFEDNQS

-550 ETASPTHLRL
+550 EAASPTHLRL

-574 GETLICE
+574 GEALIAE
-581 LLADIKKYGNSNLV
+581 LLADIKKFGGSTLLE
-595 DEKRNEILATMACHG
+595 EKRNEILATMACHG

-615 RYLSHE
+615 RYLSLE
-621 EMNALLRQMET
+621 EMNALLRQMEQ

-643 PTWVQVSMSDLDKL
+643 PTWIQLTMTDLDKF

>member
-1 MHGSLAFSGYFHGY
+1 MKSLANA
-15 YLCYFVTYFKNE
+15 KI
-27 ELSSQ
+27 SS
-32 CYNCRIMQVLN
+32 IMQVSN
-43 DKEHSPRRSIKELP
+43 NTEHSPKRAIRELS

-104 TVIDNGRGIP
+104 TVTDNGRGIA

-145 GEALASIASVSAMRL
+145 GEALASIASVSAMTL
-160 TSRTAD
+160 TSRTAE
-166 QSTAYSIHEGEVGV
+166 QSCAYSIHEGEVEV
-180 AAGVQGTKV
+180 AAGGQGTKV
-189 DVEDLFF
+189 EVEDLFF

-238 PVLILPIEESRS
+238 PVLVLPIEESRS
-250 RVNRILPDEFAH
+250 RVNRVMPDEFAH
-262 AQRNVYAETAS
+262 AQREVYAETAS
-273 IRVYGWVGLPTAGRA
+273 ARVYGWVGLPTAGRA

-306 LAHAVKNAYVDV
+306 LAHAVKNAYADV

-369 APALAGLSEHSEN
+369 APALAGIGEESHQVQSEHS
-382 QEVAV
+382 AV
-387 VSIPKSVTIEENETP
+387 THNEDTRSHGAATQGASRTFELKSQAAP
-402 NVSSGSYQLRPQ
+402 A
-414 SGPSYEP
+414 YEP

-431 QTHSASSHSRTL
+431 QTKSQSSHGKTV
-443 PDTVEAI
+443 PDAVEAI
-450 RSGTLEQDPK
+450 RSGASFETAV
-460 EHEKLAY
+460 EHEKLSY

-475 VGGVFIIAENDH
+475 VGGVFIVAENDH
-487 GMVVVDMH
+487 GMVLVDMH

-507 QQMDVQK
+507 KQMDAQK
-514 IAVQQLLIPLVF
+514 VAIQQLLIPLVF
-526 RVDAE
+526 RADAE
-531 EMATFEDNRS
+531 EMATFEDNQS

-550 ETASPTHLRL
+550 EAASPTHLRL

-574 GETLICE
+574 GEALIAE
-581 LLADIKKYGNSNLV
+581 LLADIKKFGGSTLLE
-595 DEKRNEILATMACHG
+595 EKRNEILATMACHG

-615 RYLSHE
+615 RYLSLE
-621 EMNALLRQMET
+621 EMNALLRQMEQ

-643 PTWVQVSMSDLDKL
+643 PTWIQLTMTDLDKF

>member
-1 MHGSLAFSGYFHGY
+1 
-15 YLCYFVTYFKNE
+15 
-27 ELSSQ
+27 
-32 CYNCRIMQVLN
+32 MQVLN
-43 DKEHSPRRSIKELP
+43 NTEHSPNRAIKELS

-95 LESGGIKRL
+95 LEAGGIKRL
-104 TVIDNGRGIP
+104 TVTDNGRGIP
-114 KEELPLALKRHAT
+114 KDELPLALKRHAT

-145 GEALASIASVSAMRL
+145 GEALASIASVSAL
-160 TSRTAD
+160 TVTSRTA
-166 QSTAYSIHEGEVGV
+166 QESCAYSIHEGEVGV
-180 AAGVQGTKV
+180 AAGTQGTKV

-202 KFLKSEATEAAHCKV
+202 KFLKSEATEAAHCKM

-228 IEFRLVNNGK
+228 IEFRLVNNAK
-238 PVLILPIEESRS
+238 PVLVLPVEQSRS
-250 RVNRILPDEFAH
+250 RVNRILPDEFSR
-262 AQRNVYAETAS
+262 AQREVYAETAS
-273 IRVYGWVGLPTAGRA
+273 ARVYGWVGLPTAGRA

-306 LAHAVKNAYVDV
+306 LAHAVKSAYADV

-369 APALAGLSEHSEN
+369 APALAGLSETTEEQKN
-382 QEVAV
+382 QELQNQGVSTTSMLSRSQVASHKEARV
-387 VSIPKSVTIEENETP
+387 PAF
-402 NVSSGSYQLRPQ
+402 QLRESASSQ
-414 SGPSYEP
+414 YEP

-431 QTHSASSHSRTL
+431 QTRSETSSSGHTV
-443 PDTVEAI
+443 PDTVQAI
-450 RSGTLEQDPK
+450 REGLSQKTPFDQQTLS
-460 EHEKLAY
+460 Y

-475 VGGVFIIAENDH
+475 IGGVFIIAENDH

-507 QQMDVQK
+507 EQVELQK
-514 IAVQQLLIPLVF
+514 MAVQQLLIPLVF
-526 RVDAE
+526 QADAE
-531 EMATFEDNRS
+531 EMATFEDNQS

-550 ETASPTHLRL
+550 EAASPTHLRL

-581 LLADIKKYGNSNLV
+581 LLADIKRFGGSTLV
-595 DEKRNEILATMACHG
+595 EEKRNEILATMACHG

-615 RYLSHE
+615 RYLSVE
-621 EMNALLRQMET
+621 EMNALLRQMEKT
-632 TERIDQCNHGR
+632 DRIDQCNHGR
-643 PTWVQVSMSDLDKL
+643 PTWVQVNMTELDKL

>member
-1 MHGSLAFSGYFHGY
+1 MKSLANA
-15 YLCYFVTYFKNE
+15 KI
-27 ELSSQ
+27 SS
-32 CYNCRIMQVLN
+32 IMQVSN
-43 DKEHSPRRSIKELP
+43 NTEHSPKRAIRELS

-95 LESGGIKRL
+95 LESGGIKKL
-104 TVIDNGRGIP
+104 TVTDNGRGIA

-145 GEALASIASVSAMRL
+145 GEALASIASVSAMTL
-160 TSRTAD
+160 TSRTAE
-166 QSTAYSIHEGEVGV
+166 QSCAYSIHEGEVEV
-180 AAGVQGTKV
+180 AAGGQGTKV
-189 DVEDLFF
+189 EVEDLFF

-238 PVLILPIEESRS
+238 PVLVLPIEESRS
-250 RVNRILPDEFAH
+250 RVNRVMPDEFAH
-262 AQRNVYAETAS
+262 AQREVYAETAS
-273 IRVYGWVGLPTAGRA
+273 ARVYGWVGLPTAGRA

-306 LAHAVKNAYVDV
+306 LAHAVKNAYADV

-369 APALAGLSEHSEN
+369 APALAGIGEESHQVQSEHS
-382 QEVAV
+382 AV
-387 VSIPKSVTIEENETP
+387 THNEDTRSHGAATQGASRTFELKSQAAP
-402 NVSSGSYQLRPQ
+402 A
-414 SGPSYEP
+414 YEP

-431 QTHSASSHSRTL
+431 QTKSQSFPGKTV
-443 PDTVEAI
+443 PDAVEAI
-450 RSGTLEQDPK
+450 RSGASFETAV
-460 EHEKLAY
+460 EHEKLSY

-475 VGGVFIIAENDH
+475 VGGVFIVAENDH
-487 GMVVVDMH
+487 GMVLVDMH

-507 QQMDVQK
+507 KQMDAQK
-514 IAVQQLLIPLVF
+514 VAIQQLLIPLVF
-526 RVDAE
+526 RADAE
-531 EMATFEDNRS
+531 EMATFEDNQS

-550 ETASPTHLRL
+550 EAASPTHLRL

-574 GETLICE
+574 GEALIAE
-581 LLADIKKYGNSNLV
+581 LLADIKKFGGSTLLE
-595 DEKRNEILATMACHG
+595 EKRNEILATMACHG

-615 RYLSHE
+615 RYLSLE
-621 EMNALLRQMET
+621 EMNALLRQMEQ

-643 PTWVQVSMSDLDKL
+643 PTWIQLTMTDLDKF

>member
-1 MHGSLAFSGYFHGY
+1 MKRLANA
-15 YLCYFVTYFKNE
+15 KIIP
-27 ELSSQ
+27 
-32 CYNCRIMQVLN
+32 IMQVSN
-43 DKEHSPRRSIKELP
+43 NTEHSPKRAIRELS

-104 TVIDNGRGIP
+104 TVTDNGRGIA

-145 GEALASIASVSAMRL
+145 GEALASIASVSAMTL
-160 TSRTAD
+160 TSRTAE
-166 QSTAYSIHEGEVGV
+166 QSCAYSIHEGEVEV
-180 AAGVQGTKV
+180 AAGGQGTKV

-238 PVLILPIEESRS
+238 PVLVLPVEESRS
-250 RVNRILPDEFAH
+250 RVNRVMPDEFSH
-262 AQRNVYAETAS
+262 AQREVYAETAS
-273 IRVYGWVGLPTAGRA
+273 ARVYGWVGLPTAGRT
-288 RTDAQYCY
+288 RMDAQYCY

-306 LAHAVKNAYVDV
+306 LAHAVKNAYADV

-369 APALAGLSEHSEN
+369 APALAGIGEESHQIQSEHS
-382 QEVAV
+382 AV
-387 VSIPKSVTIEENETP
+387 THNEDTRPHGSATQGASRTFELKSQAAP
-402 NVSSGSYQLRPQ
+402 A
-414 SGPSYEP
+414 YEP

-431 QTHSASSHSRTL
+431 QTKSQSSHGKTV
-443 PDTVEAI
+443 PDAVEAI
-450 RSGTLEQDPK
+450 RSGASFETAV
-460 EHEKLAY
+460 EHEKLSY

-475 VGGVFIIAENDH
+475 VGGVFIVAENDH
-487 GMVVVDMH
+487 GMVLVDMH

-507 QQMDVQK
+507 KQMDAQK
-514 IAVQQLLIPLVF
+514 VAIQQLLIPLVF
-526 RVDAE
+526 RADAE
-531 EMATFEDNRS
+531 EMATFEDNQS

-550 ETASPTHLRL
+550 EAASPTHLRL

-574 GETLICE
+574 GEALIAE
-581 LLADIKKYGNSNLV
+581 LLADIKKFGGSTLLE
-595 DEKRNEILATMACHG
+595 EKRNEILATMACHG

-615 RYLSHE
+615 RYLSLE
-621 EMNALLRQMET
+621 EMNALLRQMEQ

-643 PTWVQVSMSDLDKL
+643 PTWIQLTMTDLDKF

>member
-1 MHGSLAFSGYFHGY
+1 MKSLANA
-15 YLCYFVTYFKNE
+15 KI
-27 ELSSQ
+27 SS
-32 CYNCRIMQVLN
+32 IMQVSN
-43 DKEHSPRRSIKELP
+43 NTEHSPKRAIRELS

-104 TVIDNGRGIP
+104 TVTDNGRGIA

-145 GEALASIASVSAMRL
+145 GEALASIASVSAMTL
-160 TSRTAD
+160 TSRTAE
-166 QSTAYSIHEGEVGV
+166 QSCAYSIHEGEVEV
-180 AAGVQGTKV
+180 AAGGQGTKV

-238 PVLILPIEESRS
+238 PVLVLPIEESRS
-250 RVNRILPDEFAH
+250 RVNRVMPDEFAH
-262 AQRNVYAETAS
+262 AQREVYAETAS
-273 IRVYGWVGLPTAGRA
+273 ARVYGWVGLPTAGRA

-306 LAHAVKNAYVDV
+306 LAHAVKNAYADV

-369 APALAGLSEHSEN
+369 APALAGIGEESHLVQSEHS
-382 QEVAV
+382 AV
-387 VSIPKSVTIEENETP
+387 THNEDTRSHGAATQGASRTFELKSQAAP
-402 NVSSGSYQLRPQ
+402 A
-414 SGPSYEP
+414 YEP

-431 QTHSASSHSRTL
+431 QTKSQSSHGKTV
-443 PDTVEAI
+443 PDAVEAI
-450 RSGTLEQDPK
+450 RSGASFETAV
-460 EHEKLAY
+460 EHEKLSY

-475 VGGVFIIAENDH
+475 VGGVFIVAENDH
-487 GMVVVDMH
+487 GMVLVDMH

-507 QQMDVQK
+507 KQMDAQK
-514 IAVQQLLIPLVF
+514 VAIQQLLIPLVF
-526 RVDAE
+526 RADAE
-531 EMATFEDNRS
+531 EMATFEDNQS

-550 ETASPTHLRL
+550 EAASPTHLRL

-574 GETLICE
+574 GEALIAE
-581 LLADIKKYGNSNLV
+581 LLADIKKFGGSTLLE
-595 DEKRNEILATMACHG
+595 EKRNEILATMACHG

-615 RYLSHE
+615 RYLSLE
-621 EMNALLRQMET
+621 EMNALLRQMEQ

-643 PTWVQVSMSDLDKL
+643 PTWIQLTMTDLDKF

>member
-1 MHGSLAFSGYFHGY
+1 MKSLANA
-15 YLCYFVTYFKNE
+15 KI
-27 ELSSQ
+27 SS
-32 CYNCRIMQVLN
+32 IMQVSN
-43 DKEHSPRRSIKELP
+43 NTEHSPKRAIRELS

-104 TVIDNGRGIP
+104 TVTDNGRGIA

-145 GEALASIASVSAMRL
+145 GEALASIASVSAMTL
-160 TSRTAD
+160 TSRTAE
-166 QSTAYSIHEGEVGV
+166 QSCAYSIHEGEVEV
-180 AAGVQGTKV
+180 AAGGQGTKV

-238 PVLILPIEESRS
+238 PVLVLPIEESRS
-250 RVNRILPDEFAH
+250 RVNRVMPDEFAH
-262 AQRNVYAETAS
+262 AQREVYAETVSA
-273 IRVYGWVGLPTAGRA
+273 RVYGWVGLPTAGRA

-306 LAHAVKNAYVDV
+306 LAHAVKNAYADV

-369 APALAGLSEHSEN
+369 APALAGIGEESHQVQSEHS
-382 QEVAV
+382 AV
-387 VSIPKSVTIEENETP
+387 THNEDTRSHGAATQGASRTFELKSQAP
-402 NVSSGSYQLRPQ
+402 A
-414 SGPSYEP
+414 YEP

-431 QTHSASSHSRTL
+431 QTKSQSSHGKTV
-443 PDTVEAI
+443 PDAVEAI
-450 RSGTLEQDPK
+450 RSGASFETAV
-460 EHEKLAY
+460 EHEKLSY

-475 VGGVFIIAENDH
+475 VGGVFIVAENDH
-487 GMVVVDMH
+487 GMVLVDMH

-507 QQMDVQK
+507 KQMDAQK
-514 IAVQQLLIPLVF
+514 VAIQQLLIPLVF
-526 RVDAE
+526 RADAE
-531 EMATFEDNRS
+531 EMATFEDNQS

-550 ETASPTHLRL
+550 EAASPTHLRL

-574 GETLICE
+574 GEALIAE
-581 LLADIKKYGNSNLV
+581 LLADIKKFGGSTLLE
-595 DEKRNEILATMACHG
+595 EKRNEILATMACHG

-615 RYLSHE
+615 RYLSLE
-621 EMNALLRQMET
+621 EMNALLRQMEQ

-643 PTWVQVSMSDLDKL
+643 PTWIQLTMTDLDKF

>member
-1 MHGSLAFSGYFHGY
+1 MSKALSNYLAGLLLKECLRYCRRSL
-15 YLCYFVTYFKNE
+15 
-27 ELSSQ
+27 Q
-32 CYNCRIMQVLN
+32 CYNLRIMQVLN
-43 DKEHSPRRSIKELP
+43 NTEHSPKRAIKELS
-57 DQLVSQIA
+57 DQLISQIA

-104 TVIDNGRGIP
+104 SVTDNGRGIP

-145 GEALASIASVSAMRL
+145 GEALASIASVSAMTV
-160 TSRTAD
+160 TSRTAE
-166 QSTAYSIHEGEVGV
+166 QSCAYSIHEGEVGV
-180 AAGVQGTKV
+180 AAGGLGTKV

-238 PVLILPIEESRS
+238 PVLVLPVEESRA
-250 RVNRILPDEFAH
+250 RINRILPDEFAR
-262 AQRNVYAETAS
+262 AQREVYAETATA
-273 IRVYGWVGLPTAGRA
+273 RVYGWVGLPTAGRA

-306 LAHAVKNAYVDV
+306 LAHAVKSAYADV

-334 PVKVDVNVHPTK
+334 PIKVDVNVHPTK

-369 APALAGLSEHSEN
+369 APALAGLSSETV
-382 QEVAV
+382 EPLPTAVAP
-387 VSIPKSVTIEENETP
+387 STQ
-402 NVSSGSYQLRPQ
+402 SSPSSNSAGLNSNFQLRSQPQ
-414 SGPSYEP
+414 TAYEP
-421 SQLNRYLDFY
+421 SQLSRYLDFY
-431 QTHSASSHSRTL
+431 QTRTEAQPARHGNVV
-443 PDTVEAI
+443 PDTVQAI
-450 RSGTLEQDPK
+450 RSGSDIGSVA
-460 EHEKLAY
+460 EHEKMAY
-467 PLGRALGQ
+467 PVGRALGQ

-507 QQMDVQK
+507 EQMDAQK
-514 IAVQQLLIPLVF
+514 LAVQQLLIPLVF
-526 RVDAE
+526 RADAE
-531 EMATFEDNRS
+531 EMATFEDNQS
-541 LLLSLGIEL
+541 LLLSLGLEL
-550 ETASPTHLRL
+550 EAASPTHLRL
-560 RAVPAVLAGDIEKT
+560 RSVPAVLAGDIEKT

-581 LLADIKKYGNSNLV
+581 LLADIKKFGGTNLIE
-595 DEKRNEILATMACHG
+595 EKRNEILATMACHG

-615 RYLSHE
+615 RYLSLE
-621 EMNALLRQMET
+621 EMNALLRQMEK

-643 PTWVQVSMSDLDKL
+643 PTWVQVSMAELDKL

>member
-1 MHGSLAFSGYFHGY
+1 MKSLANA
-15 YLCYFVTYFKNE
+15 KI
-27 ELSSQ
+27 SS
-32 CYNCRIMQVLN
+32 IMQVSN
-43 DKEHSPRRSIKELP
+43 NTEHSPKRAIRELS

-104 TVIDNGRGIP
+104 TVTDNGRGIA

-145 GEALASIASVSAMRL
+145 GEALASIASVSAMTL
-160 TSRTAD
+160 TSRTAE
-166 QSTAYSIHEGEVGV
+166 QSCAYSIHEGEVEV
-180 AAGVQGTKV
+180 AAGGQGTKV

-238 PVLILPIEESRS
+238 PVLVLPIEESRS
-250 RVNRILPDEFAH
+250 RVNRVMPDEFAH
-262 AQRNVYAETAS
+262 AQREVYAETAS
-273 IRVYGWVGLPTAGRA
+273 ARVYGWVGLPTAGRA

-306 LAHAVKNAYVDV
+306 LAHAVKNAYADV

-369 APALAGLSEHSEN
+369 APALAGIGEESHQVQSEHS
-382 QEVAV
+382 AV
-387 VSIPKSVTIEENETP
+387 THNEDTRSHGAATQGASRTFELKSQAP
-402 NVSSGSYQLRPQ
+402 A
-414 SGPSYEP
+414 YEP

-431 QTHSASSHSRTL
+431 QTKSQSSHGKTV
-443 PDTVEAI
+443 PDAVEAI
-450 RSGTLEQDPK
+450 RSGASFETAV
-460 EHEKLAY
+460 EHEKLSY

-475 VGGVFIIAENDH
+475 VGGVFIVAENDH
-487 GMVVVDMH
+487 GMVLVDMH

-507 QQMDVQK
+507 KQMDAQK
-514 IAVQQLLIPLVF
+514 VAIQQLLIPLVF
-526 RVDAE
+526 RADAE
-531 EMATFEDNRS
+531 EMATFEDNQS

-550 ETASPTHLRL
+550 EAASPTHLRL

-574 GETLICE
+574 GEALIAE
-581 LLADIKKYGNSNLV
+581 LLADIKKFGGSTLLE
-595 DEKRNEILATMACHG
+595 EKRNEILATMACHG

-615 RYLSHE
+615 RYLSLE
-621 EMNALLRQMET
+621 EMNALLRQMEQ

-643 PTWVQVSMSDLDKL
+643 PTWIQLTMTDLDKF

>member
-1 MHGSLAFSGYFHGY
+1 
-15 YLCYFVTYFKNE
+15 
-27 ELSSQ
+27 
-32 CYNCRIMQVLN
+32 MQVLN
-43 DKEHSPRRSIKELP
+43 NTEHSPKRAIKELS
-57 DQLVSQIA
+57 DQLISQIA

-104 TVIDNGRGIP
+104 SVTDNGRGIP

-145 GEALASIASVSAMRL
+145 GEALASIASVSAMTV
-160 TSRTAD
+160 TSRTAE
-166 QSTAYSIHEGEVGV
+166 QSCAYSIHEGDVGV
-180 AAGVQGTKV
+180 AAGGLGTKV

-217 ALERIAIAHPT
+217 ALERIAIAHPS

-238 PVLILPIEESRS
+238 PVLVLPVEESRA
-250 RVNRILPDEFAH
+250 RINRILPDEFAR
-262 AQRNVYAETAS
+262 AQREVYAETATA
-273 IRVYGWVGLPTAGRA
+273 RVYGWVGLPTAGRA

-306 LAHAVKNAYVDV
+306 LAHAVKSAYADV

-334 PVKVDVNVHPTK
+334 PIKVDVNVHPTK

-369 APALAGLSEHSEN
+369 APALAGLADEPQKSSPSE
-382 QEVAV
+382 AV
-387 VSIPKSVTIEENETP
+387 TNHPAAGIVSNASNP
-402 NVSSGSYQLRPQ
+402 VSNFQLRSQPQ
-414 SGPSYEP
+414 AAYEP

-431 QTHSASSHSRTL
+431 QTRTEAQPVRHGNVV

-450 RSGTLEQDPK
+450 RTGNDIGSVAD
-460 EHEKLAY
+460 HEKMAY

-500 IVYEKLK
+500 VVYEKLK
-507 QQMDVQK
+507 EQMDAQK
-514 IAVQQLLIPLVF
+514 LAVQQLLIPLVF
-526 RVDAE
+526 RADAE
-531 EMATFEDNRS
+531 EMATFEDNQS
-541 LLLSLGIEL
+541 LLLSLGLEL
-550 ETASPTHLRL
+550 EAASPTHLRL
-560 RAVPAVLAGDIEKT
+560 RSVPAVLAGDIEKT
-574 GETLICE
+574 GEALICE
-581 LLADIKKYGNSNLV
+581 LLADIKKFGGTNLIE
-595 DEKRNEILATMACHG
+595 EKRNEILATMACHG

-615 RYLSHE
+615 RYLSLE
-621 EMNALLRQMET
+621 EMNALLRQMEK

-643 PTWVQVSMSDLDKL
+643 PTWVQVSMTELDKL

>member
-1 MHGSLAFSGYFHGY
+1 MKSLANA
-15 YLCYFVTYFKNE
+15 KI
-27 ELSSQ
+27 SS
-32 CYNCRIMQVLN
+32 IMQVSN
-43 DKEHSPRRSIKELP
+43 NTEHSPKRAIRELS

-104 TVIDNGRGIP
+104 TVTDNGRGIA

-145 GEALASIASVSAMRL
+145 GEALASIASVSAMTL
-160 TSRTAD
+160 TSRTAE
-166 QSTAYSIHEGEVGV
+166 QSCAYSIHEGEVEV
-180 AAGVQGTKV
+180 AAGGQGTKV

-238 PVLILPIEESRS
+238 PVLVLPIEESRS
-250 RVNRILPDEFAH
+250 RVNRVMPDEFAH
-262 AQRNVYAETAS
+262 AQREVYAETAS
-273 IRVYGWVGLPTAGRA
+273 ARVYGWVGLPTAGRA

-306 LAHAVKNAYVDV
+306 LAHAVKNAYADV

-369 APALAGLSEHSEN
+369 APALARIGEESHQVQSEHS
-382 QEVAV
+382 AV
-387 VSIPKSVTIEENETP
+387 THNEDTRSHGAATQGASRTFELKSQAAP
-402 NVSSGSYQLRPQ
+402 A
-414 SGPSYEP
+414 YEP

-431 QTHSASSHSRTL
+431 QTKSQSSHGKTV
-443 PDTVEAI
+443 PDAVEAI
-450 RSGTLEQDPK
+450 RSGASFETAV
-460 EHEKLAY
+460 EHEKLSY

-475 VGGVFIIAENDH
+475 VGGVFIVAENDH
-487 GMVVVDMH
+487 GMVLVDMH

-507 QQMDVQK
+507 KQMDAQK
-514 IAVQQLLIPLVF
+514 VAIQQLLIPLVF
-526 RVDAE
+526 RADAE
-531 EMATFEDNRS
+531 EMATFEDNQS

-550 ETASPTHLRL
+550 EAASPTHLRL

-574 GETLICE
+574 GEALIAE
-581 LLADIKKYGNSNLV
+581 LLADIKKFGGSTLLE
-595 DEKRNEILATMACHG
+595 EKRNEILATMACHG

-615 RYLSHE
+615 RYLSLE
-621 EMNALLRQMET
+621 EMNALLRQMEQ

-643 PTWVQVSMSDLDKL
+643 PTWIQLTMTDLDKF

>member
-1 MHGSLAFSGYFHGY
+1 
-15 YLCYFVTYFKNE
+15 
-27 ELSSQ
+27 
-32 CYNCRIMQVLN
+32 MQVLN
-43 DKEHSPRRSIKELP
+43 NTEHSPNRAIKELS

-95 LESGGIKRL
+95 LEAGGIKRL
-104 TVIDNGRGIP
+104 TVTDNGRGIP
-114 KEELPLALKRHAT
+114 KDELPLALKRHAT

-145 GEALASIASVSAMRL
+145 GEALASIASVSAL
-160 TSRTAD
+160 TVTSRTA
-166 QSTAYSIHEGEVGV
+166 QESCAYSIHEGEVGV
-180 AAGVQGTKV
+180 AAGTQGTKV

-202 KFLKSEATEAAHCKV
+202 KFLKSEATEAAHCKM

-228 IEFRLVNNGK
+228 IEFRLVNNAK
-238 PVLILPIEESRS
+238 PVLVLPVEQSRS
-250 RVNRILPDEFAH
+250 RINRILPDEFSR
-262 AQRNVYAETAS
+262 AQREVYAETAS
-273 IRVYGWVGLPTAGRA
+273 ARVYGWVGLPTAGRA

-306 LAHAVKNAYVDV
+306 LAHAVKSAYADV

-369 APALAGLSEHSEN
+369 APALAGLSETTEEGQN
-382 QEVAV
+382 QELQNQGVSTTSMLSRSQVASHKEARV
-387 VSIPKSVTIEENETP
+387 PAF
-402 NVSSGSYQLRPQ
+402 QLRESASSQ
-414 SGPSYEP
+414 YEP

-431 QTHSASSHSRTL
+431 QTRSETSSRGHTV
-443 PDTVEAI
+443 PDTVQAI
-450 RSGTLEQDPK
+450 REGLSQKTPFDQQNLS
-460 EHEKLAY
+460 Y

-475 VGGVFIIAENDH
+475 IGGVFIIAENDH

-507 QQMDVQK
+507 EQVELQK
-514 IAVQQLLIPLVF
+514 MAVQQLLIPLVF
-526 RVDAE
+526 QADAE
-531 EMATFEDNRS
+531 EMATFEDNQS

-550 ETASPTHLRL
+550 EAASPTHLRL

-581 LLADIKKYGNSNLV
+581 LLADIKRFGGSTLV
-595 DEKRNEILATMACHG
+595 EERRNEILATMACHG

-615 RYLSHE
+615 RYLSIE
-621 EMNALLRQMET
+621 EMNALLRQMEKT
-632 TERIDQCNHGR
+632 DRIDQCNHGR
-643 PTWVQVSMSDLDKL
+643 PTWVQVNMTELDKL

>member
-1 MHGSLAFSGYFHGY
+1 MKSLANA
-15 YLCYFVTYFKNE
+15 KI
-27 ELSSQ
+27 SS
-32 CYNCRIMQVLN
+32 IMQVSN
-43 DKEHSPRRSIKELP
+43 NTEHSPKRAIRELS

-104 TVIDNGRGIP
+104 TVTDNGRGIA

-145 GEALASIASVSAMRL
+145 GEALASIASVSAMTL
-160 TSRTAD
+160 TSRTAE
-166 QSTAYSIHEGEVGV
+166 QSCAYSIHEGEVEV
-180 AAGVQGTKV
+180 AAGGQGTKV

-238 PVLILPIEESRS
+238 PVLVLPIEESRS
-250 RVNRILPDEFAH
+250 RVNRVMPDEFAH
-262 AQRNVYAETAS
+262 AQREVYAETAS
-273 IRVYGWVGLPTAGRA
+273 ARVYGWVGLPTAGRA

-306 LAHAVKNAYVDV
+306 LAHAVKNAYADV

-369 APALAGLSEHSEN
+369 APALAGIGDEPHQSQSEDP
-382 QEVAV
+382 AV
-387 VSIPKSVTIEENETP
+387 THNEDTRSHGAATQGASRTFELKSQAAP
-402 NVSSGSYQLRPQ
+402 A
-414 SGPSYEP
+414 YEP

-431 QTHSASSHSRTL
+431 QTKSQSSHGKTV
-443 PDTVEAI
+443 PDAVEAI
-450 RSGTLEQDPK
+450 RSGASFETAV
-460 EHEKLAY
+460 EHEKLSY

-475 VGGVFIIAENDH
+475 VGGVFIVAENDH
-487 GMVVVDMH
+487 GMVLVDMH

-507 QQMDVQK
+507 KQMDAQK
-514 IAVQQLLIPLVF
+514 VAIQQLLIPLVF
-526 RVDAE
+526 RADAE
-531 EMATFEDNRS
+531 EMATFEDNQS

-550 ETASPTHLRL
+550 EAASPTHLRL

-574 GETLICE
+574 GEALIAE
-581 LLADIKKYGNSNLV
+581 LLADIKKFGGSTLLE
-595 DEKRNEILATMACHG
+595 EKRNEILATMACHG

-615 RYLSHE
+615 RYLSLE
-621 EMNALLRQMET
+621 EMNALLRQMEQ

-643 PTWVQVSMSDLDKL
+643 PTWIQLTMTDLDKF

>member
-1 MHGSLAFSGYFHGY
+1 
-15 YLCYFVTYFKNE
+15 
-27 ELSSQ
+27 
-32 CYNCRIMQVLN
+32 MQVLN
-43 DKEHSPRRSIKELP
+43 NTEHSPNRAIKELS

-95 LESGGIKRL
+95 LEAGGIKRL
-104 TVIDNGRGIP
+104 TVTDNGRGIP
-114 KEELPLALKRHAT
+114 KDELPLALKRHAT

-145 GEALASIASVSAMRL
+145 GEALASIASVSAL
-160 TSRTAD
+160 TVTSRTA
-166 QSTAYSIHEGEVGV
+166 QESCAYSIHEGEVGV
-180 AAGVQGTKV
+180 AAGTQGTKV

-202 KFLKSEATEAAHCKV
+202 KFLKSEATEAAHCKM

-228 IEFRLVNNGK
+228 IEFRLVNNAK
-238 PVLILPIEESRS
+238 PVLVLPVEQSRS
-250 RVNRILPDEFAH
+250 RVNRILPDEFSR
-262 AQRNVYAETAS
+262 AQREVYAETAS
-273 IRVYGWVGLPTAGRA
+273 ARVYGWVGLPTAGRA

-306 LAHAVKNAYVDV
+306 LAHAVKSAYADV

-369 APALAGLSEHSEN
+369 APALAGLSETTEEGQN
-382 QEVAV
+382 QELQNQGVSTTSMLSRSQVASHKEARV
-387 VSIPKSVTIEENETP
+387 PAF
-402 NVSSGSYQLRPQ
+402 QLRESASSQ
-414 SGPSYEP
+414 YEP

-431 QTHSASSHSRTL
+431 QTRSETSSRGHTV
-443 PDTVEAI
+443 PDTVQAI
-450 RSGTLEQDPK
+450 REGLSQKTPLDQQTLS
-460 EHEKLAY
+460 Y

-475 VGGVFIIAENDH
+475 IGGVFIIAENDH

-507 QQMDVQK
+507 EQVELQK
-514 IAVQQLLIPLVF
+514 MAVQQLLIPLVF
-526 RVDAE
+526 QADAE
-531 EMATFEDNRS
+531 EMATFEDNQS

-550 ETASPTHLRL
+550 EAASPTHLRL

-581 LLADIKKYGNSNLV
+581 LLADIKRFGGSTLV
-595 DEKRNEILATMACHG
+595 EEKRNEILSTMACHG

-615 RYLSHE
+615 RYLSIE
-621 EMNALLRQMET
+621 EMNALLRQMEKT
-632 TERIDQCNHGR
+632 DRIDQCNHGR
-643 PTWVQVSMSDLDKL
+643 PTWVQVNMTELDKL

>member
-1 MHGSLAFSGYFHGY
+1 MKRLANA
-15 YLCYFVTYFKNE
+15 KIIP
-27 ELSSQ
+27 
-32 CYNCRIMQVLN
+32 IMQVSN
-43 DKEHSPRRSIKELP
+43 NTEHSPKRAIQELS

-104 TVIDNGRGIP
+104 TVTDNGRGIA

-145 GEALASIASVSAMRL
+145 GEALASIASVSAMTL
-160 TSRTAD
+160 TSRTAE
-166 QSTAYSIHEGEVGV
+166 QSCAYSIHEGEVEV
-180 AAGVQGTKV
+180 AAGGQGTKV

-238 PVLILPIEESRS
+238 PVLVLPIEESRS
-250 RVNRILPDEFAH
+250 RVNRVMPDEFAH
-262 AQRNVYAETAS
+262 AQREVYAETAS
-273 IRVYGWVGLPTAGRA
+273 ARVYGWVGLPTAGRA

-306 LAHAVKNAYVDV
+306 LAHAVKNAYADV

-369 APALAGLSEHSEN
+369 APALAGIGEESHQVQSEHS
-382 QEVAV
+382 AV
-387 VSIPKSVTIEENETP
+387 THNEDTRSHGAATQGASRTFELKSQAP
-402 NVSSGSYQLRPQ
+402 A
-414 SGPSYEP
+414 YEP

-431 QTHSASSHSRTL
+431 QTKSQSSHGKTV
-443 PDTVEAI
+443 PDAVEAI
-450 RSGTLEQDPK
+450 RSGASFETAV
-460 EHEKLAY
+460 EHEKLSY

-475 VGGVFIIAENDH
+475 VGGVFIVAENDH
-487 GMVVVDMH
+487 GMVLVDMH

-507 QQMDVQK
+507 KQMDAQK
-514 IAVQQLLIPLVF
+514 VAIQQLLIPLVF
-526 RVDAE
+526 RADAE
-531 EMATFEDNRS
+531 EMATFEDNQS

-550 ETASPTHLRL
+550 EAASPTHLRL

-574 GETLICE
+574 GEALIAE
-581 LLADIKKYGNSNLV
+581 LLADIKKFGGSTLLE
-595 DEKRNEILATMACHG
+595 EKRNEILATMACHG

-615 RYLSHE
+615 RYLSLE
-621 EMNALLRQMET
+621 EMNALLRQMEQ

-643 PTWVQVSMSDLDKL
+643 PTWIQLTMTDLDKF

>member
-1 MHGSLAFSGYFHGY
+1 MKSLANA
-15 YLCYFVTYFKNE
+15 KI
-27 ELSSQ
+27 SS
-32 CYNCRIMQVLN
+32 IMQVSN
-43 DKEHSPRRSIKELP
+43 NTEHSPKRAIRELS

-104 TVIDNGRGIP
+104 TVTDNGRGIA

-145 GEALASIASVSAMRL
+145 GEALASIASVSAMTL
-160 TSRTAD
+160 TSRTAE
-166 QSTAYSIHEGEVGV
+166 QSCAYSIHEGEVEV
-180 AAGVQGTKV
+180 AAGGQGTKV

-238 PVLILPIEESRS
+238 PVLVLPIEESRS
-250 RVNRILPDEFAH
+250 RVNRVMPDEFAH
-262 AQRNVYAETAS
+262 AQREVYAETAS
-273 IRVYGWVGLPTAGRA
+273 ARVYGWVGLPTAGRA

-306 LAHAVKNAYVDV
+306 LAHAVKNAYADV

-369 APALAGLSEHSEN
+369 APALAGIGEESHQVQSEHS
-382 QEVAV
+382 AV
-387 VSIPKSVTIEENETP
+387 THNEDTRSHGAATQGASRTFELKSQAP
-402 NVSSGSYQLRPQ
+402 A
-414 SGPSYEP
+414 YEP

-431 QTHSASSHSRTL
+431 QTMSQSSHGKTV
-443 PDTVEAI
+443 PDAVEAI
-450 RSGTLEQDPK
+450 RSGASFETAV
-460 EHEKLAY
+460 EHEKLSY

-475 VGGVFIIAENDH
+475 VGGVFIVAENDH
-487 GMVVVDMH
+487 GMVLVDMH

-507 QQMDVQK
+507 KQMDAQK
-514 IAVQQLLIPLVF
+514 VAIQQLLIPLVF
-526 RVDAE
+526 RADAE
-531 EMATFEDNRS
+531 EMATFEDNQS

-550 ETASPTHLRL
+550 EAASPTHLRL

-574 GETLICE
+574 GEALIAE
-581 LLADIKKYGNSNLV
+581 LLADIKKFGGSTLLE
-595 DEKRNEILATMACHG
+595 EKRNEILATMACHG

-615 RYLSHE
+615 RYLSLE
-621 EMNALLRQMET
+621 EMNALLRQMEQ

-643 PTWVQVSMSDLDKL
+643 PTWIQLTMTDLDKF

>member
-1 MHGSLAFSGYFHGY
+1 
-15 YLCYFVTYFKNE
+15 
-27 ELSSQ
+27 
-32 CYNCRIMQVLN
+32 MQVLN
-43 DKEHSPRRSIKELP
+43 NTEHSPNRAIKELS

-95 LESGGIKRL
+95 LEAGGIKRL
-104 TVIDNGRGIP
+104 TVTDNGRGIP

-145 GEALASIASVSAMRL
+145 GEALASIASVSAL
-160 TSRTAD
+160 TVTSRTA
-166 QSTAYSIHEGEVGV
+166 QESCAYSIHEGEVGV
-180 AAGVQGTKV
+180 AAGTQGTKV

-202 KFLKSEATEAAHCKV
+202 KFLKSEATEAAHCKM

-228 IEFRLVNNGK
+228 IEFRLVNNAK
-238 PVLILPIEESRS
+238 PVLVLPVEQSRS
-250 RVNRILPDEFAH
+250 RVNRILPDEFSR
-262 AQRNVYAETAS
+262 AQREVYAETAS
-273 IRVYGWVGLPTAGRA
+273 ARVYGWVGLPTAGRA

-306 LAHAVKNAYVDV
+306 LAHAVKSAYADV

-369 APALAGLSEHSEN
+369 APALAGLSETTEEEKNPELQN
-382 QEVAV
+382 QGVSTTSMLSRSKVASHKEARV
-387 VSIPKSVTIEENETP
+387 PAF
-402 NVSSGSYQLRPQ
+402 QLRESASSQ
-414 SGPSYEP
+414 YEP

-431 QTHSASSHSRTL
+431 QTRSETSSRGHTV
-443 PDTVEAI
+443 PDTVQAI
-450 RSGTLEQDPK
+450 REGLSQKTPFDQQTLS
-460 EHEKLAY
+460 Y

-475 VGGVFIIAENDH
+475 IGGVFIIAENDH

-507 QQMDVQK
+507 EQVELQK
-514 IAVQQLLIPLVF
+514 MAVQQLLIPLVF
-526 RVDAE
+526 QADAE
-531 EMATFEDNRS
+531 EMATFEDNQS

-550 ETASPTHLRL
+550 EAASPTHLLL

-581 LLADIKKYGNSNLV
+581 LLADIKRFGGSTLV
-595 DEKRNEILATMACHG
+595 EEKRNEILATMACHG

-615 RYLSHE
+615 RYLSVE
-621 EMNALLRQMET
+621 EMNALLRQMEKT
-632 TERIDQCNHGR
+632 DRIDQCNHGR
-643 PTWVQVSMSDLDKL
+643 PTWVQVNMTELDKL